1 MSESSSESLPDPTL
15 TTQTGPLT
23 DMAPLLAAPTLVKS
37 RPNWLSNALKV
48 WWIPA
53 SYFIPYLITFLIPVV
68 NLKDGLMRA
77 NRVGSIGLLAASL
90 VFVIWFIDCKFGAR
104 QIFGKSRDTAAK
116 TLIYLLGI
124 ALWISWLGAG
134 IVMTMSYDQVNTM
147 PDLPSMRV
155 P

>member
-1 MSESSSESLPDPTL
+1 MSESSSESLPESTL
-15 TTQTGPLT
+15 KTKTGPVT
-23 DMAPLLAAPTLVKS
+23 EMASLLIEPSLVKR
-37 RPNWLSNALKV
+37 RPNWLSLALKF
-48 WWIPA
+48 WWVPA

-77 NRVGSIGLLAASL
+77 NRVGSIGLLAAAL
-90 VFVIWFIDCKFGAR
+90 VYMIWFIDCRFGAR
-104 QIFGKSRDTAAK
+104 QIFGKSRDRAAK

-134 IVMTMSYDQVNTM
+134 IVMTMSYDQVNSL
-147 PDLPSMRV
+147 PDLPAMRV